1 MLFDTKIALVIRCDL
16 ASWQKMNV
24 AAFLASGIAASY
36 PESIGEP
43 YEDASGNGYLRL
55 IGQPMLIYG
64 ADRVALLR
72 VLERALARGVQ
83 PALYTEEMFST
94 THDAANR
101 DAVRSVERENLNL
114 VGLAIRAERKVVDKI
129 VDKLKF
135 HQYRDDGQSMSEEHG
150 RRKRNANNESEPIT
164 PALENASLRCYAIN
178 MTLT

>member
-64 ADRVALLR
+64 ADHAALARV
-72 VLERALARGVQ
+72 VLDRALARGVQ

-101 DAVRSVERENLNL
+101 NAVCGVE
-114 VGLAIRAERKVVDKI
+114 
-129 VDKLKF
+129 
-135 HQYRDDGQSMSEEHG
+135 
-150 RRKRNANNESEPIT
+150 
-164 PALENASLRCYAIN
+164 
-178 MTLT
+178 

>member
-1 MLFDTKIALVIRCDL
+1 MERHESRALLGVLAEDGKARTSFMLFDTKIALVIRCDL

-64 ADRVALLR
+64 ADRAALAR
-72 VLERALARGVQ
+72 VLDRALARGVQ
-83 PALYTEEMFST
+83 PALYTEEMFAT
-94 THDAANR
+94 AHDAANR

-114 VGLAIRAERKVVDKI
+114 VGIAIRAERKVVDKI

-135 HQYRDDGQSMSEEHG
+135 HQ
-150 RRKRNANNESEPIT
+150 
-164 PALENASLRCYAIN
+164 
-178 MTLT
+178 

>member
-1 MLFDTKIALVIRCDL
+1 MLFDTKIALIIRDDL

-36 PESIGEP
+36 PQSVGES

-55 IGQPMLIYG
+55 IGQPILIYG
-64 ADRVALLR
+64 ADSAALA
-72 VLERALARGVQ
+72 RALDRALTRGVQ

-101 DAVRSVERENLNL
+101 EAVRGVERENLNL
-114 VGLAIRAERKVVDKI
+114 VGLAIRAERKVIDKI

-135 HQYRDDGQSMSEEHG
+135 HQ
-150 RRKRNANNESEPIT
+150 
-164 PALENASLRCYAIN
+164 
-178 MTLT
+178 

>member
-1 MLFDTKIALVIRCDL
+1 MERHESGALLYVLAEDCKARNILMLFDTKIALVIRDDL
-16 ASWQKMNV
+16 VSWQEMNV

-43 YEDASGNGYLRL
+43 YEDASGNRYLRL

-64 ADRVALLR
+64 ADRVALSR
-72 VLERALARGVQ
+72 VLDRALARGVQ

-101 DAVRSVERENLNL
+101 DAVRSVEQENLNL

-129 VDKLKF
+129 VDIM
-135 HQYRDDGQSMSEEHG
+135 RRAPSE
-150 RRKRNANNESEPIT
+150 RNW
-164 PALENASLRCYAIN
+164 R
-178 MTLT
+178 

>member
-1 MLFDTKIALVIRCDL
+1 MLFDTKIALIIRDDL

-43 YEDASGNGYLRL
+43 YEDASGNKYQRL
-55 IGQPMLIYG
+55 LGQPILIYG
-64 ADRVALLR
+64 ADATALAR
-72 VLERALARGVQ
+72 VLDRALARGVQ

-101 DAVRSVERENLNL
+101 DEVRSVERENLNL
-114 VGLAIRAERKVVDKI
+114 VGLAIRADRKVVDKI

-135 HQYRDDGQSMSEEHG
+135 HQ
-150 RRKRNANNESEPIT
+150 
-164 PALENASLRCYAIN
+164 
-178 MTLT
+178 

>member
-1 MLFDTKIALVIRCDL
+1 LNVLTEDGKARIIVMLFETKIALVIRDDL

-43 YEDASGNGYLRL
+43 YEDASGNRYLRL

-64 ADRVALLR
+64 ADRAALAR
-72 VLERALARGVQ
+72 VLDRALARGVQ

-101 DAVRSVERENLNL
+101 DAVRGVERENLNL
-114 VGLAIRAERKVVDKI
+114 AGIAIRAERKVVDK
-129 VDKLKF
+129 VMDKLKF
-135 HQYRDDGQSMSEEHG
+135 HQ
-150 RRKRNANNESEPIT
+150 
-164 PALENASLRCYAIN
+164 
-178 MTLT
+178 